1 MGWFDKAEE
10 GSLTTRLAADTQLI
24 QDGISEKF
32 GLLIQCAGQFIA
44 GFIVAF
50 IKGWNLAGKK

>member
-24 QDGISEKF
+24 QDGYASWYIFILASISI
-32 GLLIQCAGQFIA
+32 L
-44 GFIVAF
+44 
-50 IKGWNLAGKK
+50 